1 MNRRI
6 LQILWCICL
15 VFSSHAYAQDNL
27 SALIPMPNKVA
38 TSSKAPLVLQGD
50 KVACY
55 IQVDSLQFELK
66 TVASLFQK
74 IRFEGRADPDKCRCA
89 NSFVD

>member
-50 KVACY
+50 KVAC
-55 IQVDSLQFELK
+55 
-66 TVASLFQK
+66 
-74 IRFEGRADPDKCRCA
+74 
-89 NSFVD
+89 